1 MSISDRMKRMHNC
14 VGISID
20 SEEGFSG
27 KLYNCYETEPRT
39 FNDADEFFNIVNA
52 FLDALEFPA
61 QKFKY
66 RAFKKTLPTLII
78 VDIDPKE
85 KLYETKDLLSK
96 VDEKGFILMVA
107 GRDNATWQGE
117 IYNTSSDEEYSF
129 NSEVELIRFLNK

>member
-1 MSISDRMKRMHNC
+1 M
-14 VGISID
+14 
-20 SEEGFSG
+20 
-27 KLYNCYETEPRT
+27 
-39 FNDADEFFNIVNA
+39 
-52 FLDALEFPA
+52 
-61 QKFKY
+61 
-66 RAFKKTLPTLII
+66 PTLII